1 MSDKIYKK
9 VEIRNADVDYI
20 YDADTNRK
28 NEVDNIISHFFQYF
42 KIKHT

>member
-9 VEIRNADVDYI
+9 VEVRNADGLYI
-20 YDADTNRK
+20 YDADDNRK
-28 NEVDNIISHFFQYF
+28 NEVNNTIEHFFQYF